1 MADASGN
8 EIAKNYHLDTPANKD
23 GFHVKGMNH
32 VDWGMQN
39 RLSRL
44 FNPASGNT
52 VMLAFDHGY
61 IMGST
66 AGLERLDI
74 VVPKLA
80 NDVDCLMGTRGAI
93 RACVPPHFTNAVALR
108 ASAGSTVASD
118 DVTHEVIGVCMEDA
132 IRINASC
139 VAVQTFI
146 GVPNEEKNS
155 IQNLVQTVD
164 QGYRYGIPTLGVV
177 AVGKQMARD
186 TRFFLLATRVV
197 AELGANIIK
206 TYYCDDFEK
215 VVSACPVPIVV
226 AGGKKLPEKEALE
239 LAYNAIS
246 RGANGVD
253 MGRNIFQAE
262 DPSAMIKAV
271 NMIVHKN
278 ATVEMANEF
287 YLDTKKK

>member
-1 MADASGN
+1 
-8 EIAKNYHLDTPANKD
+8 
-23 GFHVKGMNH
+23 
-32 VDWGMQN
+32 
-39 RLSRL
+39 
-44 FNPASGNT
+44 
-52 VMLAFDHGY
+52 MLAFDHGY

-74 VVPKLA
+74 IVPELA
-80 NDVDCLMGTRGAI
+80 NDVDCLMGTRGGL
-93 RACVPPHFTNAVALR
+93 RACVPPHYTNAVALR

-132 IRINASC
+132 IRLNASC

-146 GVPNEEKNS
+146 GVPDEEKNS
-155 IQNLVQTVD
+155 IQNLVKTVD
-164 QGYRYGIPTLGVV
+164 EGYRYGIPTLGVV

-215 VVSACPVPIVV
+215 VVAACPVPIVV
-226 AGGKKLPEKEALE
+226 AGGKKLPEKEAME

-262 DPSAMIKAV
+262 DPKAMIKAV
-271 NMIVHKN
+271 NMIVHQRSSVN
-278 ATVEMANEF
+278 AAYEF

>member
-1 MADASGN
+1 MADAKGN
-8 EIAKNYHLDTPANKD
+8 EIAKNYHLDTPPNRD
-23 GFHVKGMNH
+23 GFHVKGMNN
-32 VDWGMQN
+32 VDWGMKN
-39 RLSRL
+39 RLSRI
-44 FNPASGNT
+44 FNPLSGNT

-74 VVPKLA
+74 VVPELA
-80 NDVDCLMGTRGAI
+80 DDVDCLMGTRGAL
-93 RACVPPHFTNAVALR
+93 RACVPPSYTNAVALR
-108 ASAGSTVASD
+108 VSAGSTVAAD
-118 DVTHEVIGVCMEDA
+118 DVTHEIIGVCMEDA
-132 IRINASC
+132 IRMNAAC

-146 GVPNEEKNS
+146 GVPEEEKNS
-155 IQNLVQTVD
+155 IQNLVRTVD
-164 QGYRYGIPTLGVV
+164 EGFRFGIPTLGVV
-177 AVGKQMARD
+177 AVGKTMARD

-206 TYYCDDFEK
+206 TYYCDDFDK
-215 VVSACPVPIVV
+215 VVAACPVPIVV

-246 RGANGVD
+246 KGANGVD

-262 DPSAMIKAV
+262 DPKAMTKAIY
-271 NMIVHKN
+271 MIVHKN
-278 ATVEMANEF
+278 ASVDTAYEF

>member
-8 EIAKNYHLDTPANKD
+8 EIAKNYHLDTPSNKE

-39 RLSRL
+39 RLSRI
-44 FNPASGNT
+44 FNPVSCNT

-74 VVPKLA
+74 IVPELA
-80 NDVDCLMGTRGAI
+80 NDVDCLMGTRGGL
-93 RACVPPHFTNAVALR
+93 RACVPPHYTNAVALR

-132 IRINASC
+132 IRLNASC

-146 GVPNEEKNS
+146 GVPDEEKNS
-155 IQNLVQTVD
+155 IQNLVKTVD
-164 QGYRYGIPTLGVV
+164 EGYRYGIPTLGVV

-215 VVSACPVPIVV
+215 VVAACPVPIVV
-226 AGGKKLPEKEALE
+226 AGGKKLPEKEAME

-262 DPSAMIKAV
+262 DPKAMIKAV
-271 NMIVHKN
+271 NMIVHKRSSVN
-278 ATVEMANEF
+278 AAYEF